1 MSNSASPE
9 INMTGVR
16 RVLIVKL
23 SAFGD
28 IIHALPVSAALGTT
42 FPHLEILWA
51 VEEPFVDLLSG
62 NPYVQ
67 EIFPLPKLKPG
78 RLMSATYRQVYLG
91 RLRALRRLG
100 CDLAIDLQGLT
111 KSAIV
116 SVASGAK
123 IRIGYHWLREVASLL
138 ERRVP
143 RRPQSVH
150 IVDQYL
156 DVARYL
162 GANLPEA
169 TFPFHI
175 PAEAATS
182 VDAMLERA
190 GIGPHAPFI
199 AINPASARANKQW
212 GTDRYAALI
221 DRCQRELDLPC
232 VLVTADRNVADAV
245 LERIT
250 TTCVNLACRTD
261 LKQLAAVL
269 SRCAVHVCGDTG
281 SAHLAAALG
290 KPVVALIGP
299 TDPDRTGPYNQR
311 HNVITHREFC
321 APGCTWHRCRY
332 ETPHCL
338 SAIGVTEVLTGI
350 RANLCADASY
360 GPRLVCTAQERNE
373 SDGGT
378 RDTRAPE
385 TL

>member
-1 MSNSASPE
+1 MSDSASRA

-28 IIHALPVSAALGTT
+28 IVHALPVSAALGTA
-42 FPHLEILWA
+42 FPHREIIWA

-78 RLMSATYRQVYLG
+78 RLMSATYRRTYLS
-91 RLRALRRLG
+91 RLGALRRLG

-123 IRIGYHWLREVASLL
+123 IRIGYHWLREIAPLL

-162 GANLPEA
+162 GADLPEVI
-169 TFPFHI
+169 FPFHI

-182 VDAMLERA
+182 VNAMLEEA
-190 GIGPHAPFI
+190 GIGPHTPFI

-212 GTDRYAALI
+212 GVDRYAALI
-221 DRCQRELDLPC
+221 DRCQHDLRLPC
-232 VLVTADRNVADAV
+232 VLVTADRKVAEAV
-245 LERIT
+245 QDRLAT
-250 TTCVNLACRTD
+250 ACVNLAGRTD

-290 KPVVALIGP
+290 RPVVMLIGP
-299 TDPDRTGPYNQR
+299 TDPDRIGPYNQR
-311 HNVITHREFC
+311 HNVITHREVC

-332 ETPHCL
+332 EPPRCL
-338 SAIGVTEVLTGI
+338 SAIHVTEVLAGI
-350 RANLCADASY
+350 QANLTTGS
-360 GPRLVCTAQERNE
+360 AQ
-373 SDGGT
+373 
-378 RDTRAPE
+378 DTLSGVHRAQQRRQ
-385 TL
+385 